1 MDDLIPEG
9 AMTIALYGRVSTNTP
24 TRSNWIPIT
33 PRLCGDKLRSELSW
47 ESNLENWAASRF
59 PVCEN

>member
-1 MDDLIPEG
+1 
-9 AMTIALYGRVSTNTP
+9 MTIALYGRVSTNTP